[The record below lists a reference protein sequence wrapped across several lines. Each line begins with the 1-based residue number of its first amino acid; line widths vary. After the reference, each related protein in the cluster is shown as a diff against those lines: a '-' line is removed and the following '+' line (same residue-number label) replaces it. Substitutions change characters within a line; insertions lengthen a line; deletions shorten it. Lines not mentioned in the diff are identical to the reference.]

1 MSVTKEIRQCK
12 PCLSNKT
19 IQLIKNIW
27 TSSKY
32 QLPPARIFHYTG
44 KCTLNGFRMGISR
57 PISLIFLEKKFH
69 NFFLTCYEGCTLGY
83 STGNFFLNSFQ
94 CCPVYL
100 FFLLVFPRNS
110 KSMIPT
116 STERS
121 SCSIPISSCL
131 GLNKYFSY
139 PWSASK

>member
-1 MSVTKEIRQCK
+1 MSVTKEIREYK
-12 PCLSNKT
+12 PCVSNKT

-57 PISLIFLEKKFH
+57 PISLIFLEKKF
-69 NFFLTCYEGCTLGY
+69 NKKFLACYEGCTLGY

-100 FFLLVFPRNS
+100 FFH
-110 KSMIPT
+110 M
-116 STERS
+116 
-121 SCSIPISSCL
+121 SCKHL
-131 GLNKYFSY
+131 GLAKYSGFLLLQDPRCLVCSRIHIC
-139 PWSASK
+139 AS